1 MTTRMEGFSNRLK
14 KFRLSAKLSQREA
27 ARRIGV
33 PESTYRAWE
42 YGNAIVGEPYPR
54 IAKAFKITL
63 NELFGLTDDPVKT
76 ADEKVDQIISELQSL
91 KPNLK
96 K

>member
-1 MTTRMEGFSNRLK
+1 MEGFNHRLK

-27 ARRIGV
+27 AKKIGV

-54 IAKAFKITL
+54 IAKAFNVTL
-63 NELFGLTDDPVKT
+63 NELFGLSDDPAKT
-76 ADEKVDQIISELQSL
+76 TDEKVDQIISDLQSL